1 VPARFLEAAVIVAIM
16 IAFGLGGRAWVYDIA
31 QYHGLAVSVL
41 GTIAIV
47 VVYAFRRNYL
57 AGGPQVRLNATRD
70 AAFLAA
76 IAAAVAF
83 VLVPARWSLGA
94 TIVAVELGL
103 AVELLS
109 RCVAPPERTL

>member
-1 VPARFLEAAVIVAIM
+1 MSPRWLEAAVIVLIM
-16 IAFGLGGRAWVYDIA
+16 IAFGAGGRSWVYEIA
-31 QYHGLAVSVL
+31 QYHGVAVSAL

-47 VVYAFRRNYL
+47 VIYAFRRNFL
-57 AGGPQVRLNATRD
+57 AGGPQVRLYATRD

-83 VLVPARWSLGA
+83 VLFPARWSLGA

-109 RCVAPPERTL
+109 RCVPPERTS